1 MSATRRGRATHEA
14 AQDAF
19 TTLEQYISQESDAL
33 NLLDFIIHINTL
45 IELLEE
51 QIGKMDKRLD
61 IQ

>member
-14 AQDAF
+14 AQEAF
-19 TTLEQYISQESDAL
+19 TTLEQNISEDSDAV
-33 NLLDFIIHINTL
+33 NLLDLIIHINTL

-51 QIGKMDKRLD
+51 QIGKMEKRLS